1 MSAKAIDVEL
11 NRQLDRVI
19 ENRRTIRSF
28 SDEAPER
35 DLVEQVL
42 RAGML
47 APYAAAA
54 VGAEE
59 DFRRFFVMEKGSKA
73 KAAAAGMIRQQVA
86 ATWEA
91 ISKQAADGAEVPPF
105 AMRLKA
111 VAEGGELGF
120 ESAPY
125 YVVVAEL
132 KGFPPVEHRS
142 LAHVLEN
149 MWLKATA
156 LGLGLRLIS
165 ATTQQEG
172 NPEFCE
178 LLGVPPGKFGLDGC
192 ALGYPVKVPP
202 PTARPELE
210 DVTTWLD

>member
-1 MSAKAIDVEL
+1 MSAQEIDVEV
-11 NRQLDRVI
+11 NRVLDRVI
-19 ENRRTIRSF
+19 EDRRTIRAF
-28 SDEAPER
+28 TPEAPPR
-35 DLVEQVL
+35 GLVEQVL
-42 RAGML
+42 RAGLL

-54 VGAEE
+54 VGGEKS
-59 DFRRFFVMEKGSKA
+59 FRRFIVMEQGSKS
-73 KAAAAGMIRQQVA
+73 KQAAAEMIRAQVM

-91 ISKQAADGAEVPPF
+91 ISKQAAEAGEMPGF
-105 AMRLKA
+105 AARLKA

-125 YVVVAEL
+125 YIVVAEL

-156 LGLGLRLIS
+156 LGMGLRLIS
-165 ATTQQEG
+165 ATTQQES
-172 NPEFCE
+172 NPEFCA
-178 LLGVPPGKFGLDGC
+178 LLDLPEGKFGIDGC

-202 PTARPELE
+202 PTERPDIEEVTAWLE
-210 DVTTWLD
+210 